1 MVLGVMTDLMFVV
14 RVGDAVRRAGRR
26 PMFVGSLERMR
37 VQAAEGPVLAIV
49 DLACAPAN
57 PIAAIQGLKSLGIP
71 VVAFCAH
78 VDVDALRAAREA
90 GADLVMPRSK
100 FVQELEGL
108 VNAAS
113 GTEFTGPS
121 PKD

>member
-37 VQAAEGPVLAIV
+37 VQAAERPVLAIV
-49 DLACAPAN
+49 DLACAGVET
-57 PIAAIQGLKSLGIP
+57 ITAIQELKSLGIT
-71 VVAFCAH
+71 VVAFGAH
-78 VDVDALRAAREA
+78 VDAEALREAREA
-90 GADLVMPRSK
+90 GADRVMPRSK

-108 VNAAS
+108 VTAA
-113 GTEFTGPS
+113 
-121 PKD
+121 